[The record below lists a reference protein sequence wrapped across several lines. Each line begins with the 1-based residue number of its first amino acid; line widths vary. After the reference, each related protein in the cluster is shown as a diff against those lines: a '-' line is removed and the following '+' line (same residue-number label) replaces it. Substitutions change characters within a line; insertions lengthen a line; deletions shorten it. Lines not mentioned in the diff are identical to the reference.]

1 MNGTNNPALAA
12 SLTIASA
19 QVDQMF
25 ETSQEQKKREKKR
38 QRRWTY
44 TIVGTALSSIIIGIV
59 AIYIEASIICYLAFL
74 FPFFMGPTV
83 IYQRR
88 QLNKMPT
95 LTQEINLCRH
105 LVNRL
110 MIENTKLAQQETR
123 LAAQVGRL
131 EHSEQQLSQIAAA
144 NGVQLS
150 DLQGLVQENSV
161 TTRRM
166 KQLQNAVE
174 LQNILTAML
183 RSDMNQDKVI
193 TEDELE
199 QLSQRLQI
207 FSNSRRPVD
216 DGLLRKAFR
225 MSGGSACSTTT
236 LFKLTTD
243 LLEENEK
250 EDNEDY
256 IFVAADR
263 ELDYLFGGDAS
274 SSSSCHPIST
284 SYARCVD

>member
-1 MNGTNNPALAA
+1 MNGAPDPALAA
-12 SLTIASA
+12 SMTIASA

-25 ETSQEQKKREKKR
+25 ETSQEQKKREKQR

-44 TIVGTALSSIIIGIV
+44 TIVGTAVSSIIIGFV
-59 AIYIEASIICYLAFL
+59 AVFIEASIVCYLAFL

-110 MIENTKLAQQETR
+110 MIENTKLAQQETK
-123 LAAQVGRL
+123 LAARVGRL
-131 EHSEQQLSQIAAA
+131 EHSEQQLQQIAAT

-150 DLQGLVQENSV
+150 DLQTLVHENSE

-166 KQLQNAVE
+166 KKLQNAAE

-183 RSDMNQDKVI
+183 RSDTNQDRHI

-199 QLSQRLQI
+199 RLSQRLQI
-207 FSNSRRPVD
+207 FSNSQRPVD
-216 DGLLRKAFR
+216 DGLLRQAFR
-225 MSGGSACSTTT
+225 MSGASKCSTTT

-243 LLEENEK
+243 LLEENER

-256 IFVAADR
+256 LFVAADR
-263 ELDYLFGGDAS
+263 ELDYLFGGENAS
-274 SSSSCHPIST
+274 SACHPIT
-284 SYARCVD
+284 TTYARCTD